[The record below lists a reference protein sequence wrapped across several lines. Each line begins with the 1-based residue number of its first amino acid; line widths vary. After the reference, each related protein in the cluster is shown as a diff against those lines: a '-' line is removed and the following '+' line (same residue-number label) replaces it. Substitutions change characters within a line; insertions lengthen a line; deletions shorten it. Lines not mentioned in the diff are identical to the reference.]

1 MRKRYQ
7 ADEAGSAVVELT
19 LMVPAIL
26 LILMLVVAAG
36 RIVQARNDV
45 AAAAG
50 DAARAASVRQ
60 HLAEATRAA
69 QATARRSL
77 ADRGVSCAHATVN
90 VAGSDLSPGSAI
102 AVDVSCSVNL
112 ADLGLLGVPGSRTVS
127 ARGIEIVDQYRSLG

>member
-1 MRKRYQ
+1 MKRRHQ
-7 ADEAGSAVVELT
+7 DDEAGSAVVELT
-19 LMVPAIL
+19 LMVPAIV

-60 HLAEATRAA
+60 HRAGATRAA
-69 QATARRSL
+69 EATARRSL
-77 ADRGVSCAHATVN
+77 ADRGVSCAQVSVN
-90 VAGSDLSPGSAI
+90 LGGGDLSPGSAV

-127 ARGIEIVDQYRSLG
+127 ARGIEVVDQYRSLG